1 MQAATRPVLIQQA
14 ETGTGHLLPLAE
26 EDSVFAL
33 KEAIQGATGVPATYQ
48 ILLLDGDK
56 LEDKQTLAEYMLPD
70 VHASARPVFLFD
82 RRALSRSAEPP
93 DLIHPTAPDI
103 DVPETLP
110 TDSLPRPDVEQE
122 SIPSP
127 LVRALLDYERR
138 FCLHL
143 QQATALCDGGQGRL
157 GASRQALVDQRVQA
171 AALTAAVA
179 NLRGFAQQ
187 LSEKYTAFQARY
199 AEIVPRQ
206 AALARSFGTDLEV
219 LRAIRVQPAV
229 CALEGLTEASLLDCC
244 GQERLTSWLQEC
256 QNNTD
261 HLMAKAAQ
269 FALQWDDL
277 QAGVRA
283 EEMAPAEGPAS
294 SAEPRISAA
303 QALTAQQHSVL
314 DQLAADRD
322 AVKRLVDEQL
332 EPAPAEGMS
341 GSVRR
346 GSSAKLMEE
355 IGALESTHD
364 THLQA
369 LLPQLRSLDR
379 ELRHVQEEV
388 LAAKGALSVRRF
400 HRLRSISQL
409 QSQIAELRN
418 KLHLYSSLLER
429 VNMYCTQLLLMR
441 RLPATYH
448 ACLAEVVRRRQFGQD
463 YARQAHA
470 AAETLANA
478 REEEVGR
485 RDAFMREHGALLP
498 RGMPQLSQL
507 LGARPPFFEISSN
520 SSDSQL
526 MALSQALTLESG
538 ASAPQPAVRALP
550 APAAGA
556 ADSDAQPL
564 QSADDD
570 VPADDVAAAPPPT
583 TRDPSAASQAAH
595 AAGPD
600 DPLAAGTAVS
610 LEAGS
615 EAPSV
620 TTGTQPN
627 PFGSDAK
634 GMPAADVEARG
645 RPTAAPE
652 PSGSVGFGDLAS
664 GSTLAMPSIQRSM
677 SEHSSLHKF
686 HGMLHGSR
694 SFAPPSS
701 SAIRFAP
708 LAPGGG
714 TSLTKEAVLAGQCSG
729 ELSEV
734 GAALEALGTP
744 LEGLPVEVA
753 SQLQRRLAQQ
763 EAATAALRTERRA
776 HATALEKAEAAL
788 AAERQR
794 CEALQQQLDGRAVV
808 VRSTAAAT
816 GVEAGSAAG
825 CVQLHVHV
833 QGPTALEAS
842 VAGASHATGPEAADV
857 PADKVVVDAREAAAE
872 TEALREAVRELEL
885 KYSALDVQHC
895 ELVNENVA
903 LSRGVQTAMSCLPP
917 PGPIR
922 GGAGAGNAAV
932 SAESGAAAGADT
944 IGDGAA
950 GDSEPG
956 EGGST
961 GGDVRTVQLQADDLC
976 SSARQAAHA
985 NARLGHA
992 MAAEREAHKVTQT
1005 RAQRRLAYLSS
1016 DLGSQPPTRLL
1027 FTAQP
1032 TTHAPTGGVAFAG
1045 LLLPALRSGLPTHWL
1060 SSESVASLRRWCED
1074 EGVPLTKLRAV
1085 VGKVVHVSGPLL
1097 AVAEGEQPAGQPA
1110 NPYNLPEGETYHV
1123 VHAEMQLQHRWVS

>member
-1 MQAATRPVLIQQA
+1 MTESGDPP
-14 ETGTGHLLPLAE
+14 TLPLPLPPPTHAPTHPRTL
-26 EDSVFAL
+26 S
-33 KEAIQGATGVPATYQ
+33 P
-48 ILLLDGDK
+48 
-56 LEDKQTLAEYMLPD
+56 KQSYYSRHPISR
-70 VHASARPVFLFD
+70 HLFW
-82 RRALSRSAEPP
+82 AHS
-93 DLIHPTAPDI
+93 H
-103 DVPETLP
+103 
-110 TDSLPRPDVEQE
+110 
-122 SIPSP
+122 
-127 LVRALLDYERR
+127 
-138 FCLHL
+138 
-143 QQATALCDGGQGRL
+143 GR
-157 GASRQALVDQRVQA
+157 
-171 AALTAAVA
+171 
-179 NLRGFAQQ
+179 
-187 LSEKYTAFQARY
+187 YTAFQARY
-199 AEIVPRQ
+199 AEVVPRQ
-206 AALARSFGTDLEV
+206 AALARSFDCDLEV

-229 CALEGLTEASLLDCC
+229 CALEGLSEASLLDCC

-256 QNNTD
+256 QSNTD

-303 QALTAQQHSVL
+303 QALTAQQQSVL

-355 IGALESTHD
+355 IGTLESTHD
-364 THLQA
+364 RHLQA

-498 RGMPQLSQL
+498 RGMPHLSQL

-538 ASAPQPAVRALP
+538 ASAPQPAARALP
-550 APAAGA
+550 APAAEST
-556 ADSDAQPL
+556 DSDVRPL
-564 QSADDD
+564 QSANED
-570 VPADDVAAAPPPT
+570 VPADDTAAAPLPT
-583 TRDPSAASQAAH
+583 ARDQPASQAAD

-600 DPLAAGTAVS
+600 DSLAAGTTAS
-610 LEAGS
+610 HEAGS

-620 TTGTQPN
+620 ATASGPD
-627 PFGSDAK
+627 SKD
-634 GMPAADVEARG
+634 MPAADVEPRG
-645 RPTAAPE
+645 RPAAAQE

-686 HGMLHGSR
+686 HGLHGSR

-714 TSLTKEAVLAGQCSG
+714 TSLTQEAVLAGQCSG

-763 EAATAALRTERRA
+763 EATTAALRTERRA
-776 HATALEKAEAAL
+776 HAAALEKAEAAL

-794 CEALQQQLDGRAVV
+794 CVALQQQLDSRTVD
-808 VRSTAAAT
+808 STATAT
-816 GVEAGSAAG
+816 GIEAGDAAG

-833 QGPTALEAS
+833 QETTAQEVS
-842 VAGASHATGPEAADV
+842 EAGASDVTRTDAADA
-857 PADKVVVDAREAAAE
+857 PDKAFVDVREAAAE
-872 TEALREAVRELEL
+872 TEALREAVRELEQ
-885 KYSALDVQHC
+885 KYSDLEAQHR
-895 ELVNENVA
+895 ELVDENMV
-903 LSRGVQTAMSCLPP
+903 LLRGVQTAMSCLPP

-922 GGAGAGNAAV
+922 GGTGAGSAVV
-932 SAESGAAAGADT
+932 SAESGGAAGADSS
-944 IGDGAA
+944 GDGAA
-950 GDSEPG
+950 GDSEQG
-956 EGGST
+956 EGGSSV
-961 GGDVRTVQLQADDLC
+961 GGVRTVQLQADDLC

-1016 DLGSQPPTRLL
+1016 DLGSQPSTRLL

-1032 TTHAPTGGVAFAG
+1032 STHAPAGGVAFAG

-1085 VGKVVHVSGPLL
+1085 VGKVVHVSGPML
-1097 AVAEGEQPAGQPA
+1097 AVAEGEQPTGQPA
-1110 NPYNLPEGETYHV
+1110 NPYNLPEGETYHI